1 MHALIVLAH
10 PEAKSFNAQLKD
22 VAAATLESQGWTV
35 AVSDLYAQGFDPA
48 EGPDH
53 FPAPKRPEWFGAQ
66 TEQRHAA
73 DTGATPRDVQAE
85 IDKLERADF
94 VLFQYP
100 IWWFSMPAMLKGW
113 IDRVFTFGGVY
124 TGKNRYENGRFLGK
138 RAMVSVTAGAPAT
151 TYAHDGRSGELGL
164 LLWPMHKSLV
174 YVGYSVLPPYL
185 SAGIQDGI
193 KYDGAADELARIEG
207 YKAGLAERLRSLDDA
222 QPLKFNKMADFDA
235 TGRLKPESEGFSPF
249 IRKTP

>member
-10 PEAKSFNAQLKD
+10 PEPRSFNAQLKD
-22 VAAATLESQGWTV
+22 IAAETLAAQGYSV
-35 AVSDLYAQGFDPA
+35 AVSDLYAQGFDPV
-48 EGPDH
+48 EGPRH
-53 FPAPKRPEWFGAQ
+53 FTQRKKPDWFGAQ

-73 DTGATPRDVQAE
+73 ETGATGPDIAAE
-85 IDKLERADF
+85 IAKLEQADF

-124 TGKNRYENGRFLGK
+124 TGTNRYENGRFLGK
-138 RAMVSVTAGAPAT
+138 RAMVSVTAGAPGP
-151 TYAHDGRSGELGL
+151 TYEHNGRSGELSL

-174 YVGYSVLPPYL
+174 YVGYQVLPPFL

-193 KYDGAADELARIEG
+193 KYDGASDEKARIEA
-207 YKAGLAERLRSLDDA
+207 YKAGLADRLRALDRA
-222 QPLKFNKMADFDA
+222 TPLKFNKMADFDA
-235 TGRLKPESEGFSPF
+235 SGRLKPESEGYSPF
-249 IRKTP
+249 IRTAP